1 MDAEAA
7 RTLTGFAVH
16 PDDRLPSLA
25 QLVISLAEAAV
36 LAGAG
41 PEPGLFLSDLRLEL
55 PLELDLLD
63 VGGRVVLD
71 AAPPLQRT
79 ETTVMPVW
87 HQVAV
92 HIEAD
97 HGDSGSLEA

>member
-1 MDAEAA
+1 MAAESA
-7 RTLTGFAVH
+7 RTLTGFPVH

-25 QLVISLAEAAV
+25 ELVGSLAEAA
-36 LAGAG
+36 ATSDDGG
-41 PEPGLFLSDLRLEL
+41 PQGLFLSDLRLEL
-55 PLELDLLD
+55 PLELDLLEEA
-63 VGGRVVLD
+63 GRLALD

-87 HQVAV
+87 HRLAV

-97 HGDSGSLEA
+97 HGDSRSLEA